1 MCAYGVGPSL
11 ICLPARRLFR
21 LFACG
26 VGLCLV
32 CLPAR
37 RFVVCVPAALAFS
50 CFLSLTV
57 SRIFRATA
65 AMNGADVALVAVR
78 AGYATS

>member
-1 MCAYGVGPSL
+1 MGFWSRLEVWFLPLAAAL
-11 ICLPARRLFR
+11 FICLRRWSLAFFIDLR
-21 LFACG
+21 GAFFCALT
-26 VGLCLV
+26 
-32 CLPAR
+32 
-37 RFVVCVPAALAFS
+37 ALAFP